1 MTEPSISSLSFD
13 RADLGVTGA
22 ITCSS
27 CQQPITGTYY
37 GWNGASVCPSCH
49 ETLAKEHEK
58 PGSFLFALIY
68 GGVVAALGAAAYYA
82 IAAGT
87 GMEFGLIAIFVGLGV
102 GKAVRLGAGTA
113 AKKRYRALAML
124 LTYLSITGTYV
135 PYAFESAADVAL
147 VAALV
152 IAFIAPFL
160 MLLSME
166 NIMGLVILGIG
177 VYEAWKLSAPPDV
190 VVQGPFTLATTPE
203 SAPVGQE
210 PAAPVVP
217 G

>member
-1 MTEPSISSLSFD
+1 MQLVP
-13 RADLGVTGA
+13 
-22 ITCSS
+22 
-27 CQQPITGTYY
+27 
-37 GWNGASVCPSCH
+37 
-49 ETLAKEHEK
+49 
-58 PGSFLFALIY
+58 
-68 GGVVAALGAAAYYA
+68 AAHHGH
-82 IAAGT
+82 
-87 GMEFGLIAIFVGLGV
+87 GV

-135 PYAFESAADVAL
+135 PYAFESAEDVSL
-147 VAALV
+147 VLAMV